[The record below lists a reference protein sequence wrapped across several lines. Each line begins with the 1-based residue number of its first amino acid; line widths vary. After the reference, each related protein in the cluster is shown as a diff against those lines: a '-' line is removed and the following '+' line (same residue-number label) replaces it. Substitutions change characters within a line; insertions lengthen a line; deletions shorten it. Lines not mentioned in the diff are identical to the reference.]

1 MKKSLT
7 WCKILGKRQLKR
19 PSLIAVLLCMVILA
33 VSMRI
38 MSKDITASISVGFV
52 TNDNSVR
59 ESLLDHEGLIS
70 FEEYATSDELIQA
83 VSSSS
88 VQCGYIFND
97 DFSDRLKN
105 GENRKL
111 VELIETPENI
121 VSVLS
126 NLVIL
131 ATVMDSTACD
141 LLVEDVLNQE
151 FFVGVTDEE
160 IASLIEY
167 YEKYSSNGSTFAF
180 DYDALYEDYQGSSD
194 SINIFE
200 YLVTPV
206 RGIVAIFVFIIA
218 LTGGLSWFKDKNSNT
233 YANIPLNKRPSLKL
247 LIISIPTVIAML
259 AGYLSLLVAG
269 ICSNYLY
276 ELFTMFAYGLLC
288 IVVTYIL
295 SSVLNEHIY
304 CGLIPVFILGSII
317 CCPIFFN
324 LANLIPAMKYLQNI
338 FLPTY
343 YFMF

>member
-1 MKKSLT
+1 MFA
-7 WCKILGKRQLKR
+7 LK
-19 PSLIAVLLCMVILA
+19 PYYAPDFTLPQFVSAPDAVFLPAPRDGVAPEQYHAMSIFPEYFKVNGQWLLAEESRMDCVA
-33 VSMRI
+33 V
-38 MSKDITASISVGFV
+38 
-52 TNDNSVR
+52 
-59 ESLLDHEGLIS
+59 
-70 FEEYATSDELIQA
+70 
-83 VSSSS
+83 
-88 VQCGYIFND
+88 
-97 DFSDRLKN
+97 LKN
-105 GENRKL
+105 GKIEIVEFRNLYAGDMVAIGRTENGEDGIYVHPDGFREDLSCGNNDAFAFRKNRSRETAFSRDYD
-111 VELIETPENI
+111 ELYQVLRHERDHGKI
-121 VSVLS
+121 VW
-126 NLVIL
+126 
-131 ATVMDSTACD
+131 VMGPA
-141 LLVEDVLNQE
+141 
-151 FFVGVTDEE
+151 
-160 IASLIEY
+160 
-167 YEKYSSNGSTFAF
+167 FAF

-259 AGYLSLLVAG
+259 SGYLSLLVAG

-288 IVVTYIL
+288 IIVTYIL
-295 SSVLNEHIY
+295 SSVVNEHIY